1 MSEHTDTR
9 ARVDPQEVAFRKIF
23 IGGLSYST
31 DEEKLKKYFKQ
42 YGTVQDAVVMK
53 DPVSKRSRGF
63 GFITFVEVASVDNAL
78 DHEPHTI
85 DSRKVEAKRA
95 VPRSEISRETAPTPS
110 KTSSTTHSSNAST
123 NTAPAAQTSQK
134 SSAPA
139 GAAGKGPSSGFASA
153 SAGPSQQQQQHSSPS
168 HSDGKIN
175 LEDYAYNKIFVGGL
189 HYDTRDAE
197 FRLYF
202 EKYGK
207 VISAEVMF
215 NRETHKSRG
224 FGFIVFE
231 VENSAVK
238 VCNVKEHSIDGKVVE
253 VKRAIPRS
261 RLPAG
266 TSTAAINAGM
276 VKGPPVSSAGQNSG
290 PAPSKPINSAPT
302 TGASASSTSAANA
315 NNNTNSSTSATAT
328 KPRSASGSGPSM
340 IATGRKPY
348 SAVAGGQATANAP
361 VASTPASA
369 SAAVPVAAAAT
380 AATGIATLPR
390 ASGVTSYAAAL
401 KGAASTLAASHEA
414 SMGSILNTNQAAP
427 HLGNSGL
434 NLQTLVYTRLGS
446 TSPNSLSRPSRSYSE
461 PIVKFEGSSELNK
474 DSLPFDE
481 RTKHNTNSAGVAIK
495 APSGKSSRSNSIAQA
510 PANFL
515 FSENGGNVP
524 ASGTTGG
531 NNSLTGTP
539 VSLGNLPWLSSPPS
553 NPLDPTGAEFG
564 LQLPPATEQ
573 QKQSGLSSTESARS
587 AAGAN
592 SSLPVPPGYGAPP
605 PGNNGQW
612 FNSPPPEHLQAQ
624 QAFLQHQAAQQQ
636 YNQYGGMMYM
646 PPPFGAPPGVAPSP
660 DMWAA
665 MVSTHQMHEHHHQQQ
680 QHPHAHPQGGLM
692 GMPPQPYMMPPPFT
706 FFGPDGTPIPFPGA
720 TPQQQQM
727 MFFQAQ
733 QQMQASYTQMQQLHY
748 QNHAQAVAL
757 AQAQAQMAALGAQQ
771 QQQQQQQ
778 ALDGSNKPLGNNS
791 TASNLNSNT
800 LAGMNFPAPGLGYP
814 PVGGLPPATKPS
826 ENTEND
832 DLFHFNVNELNLDS
846 PAFDPSQSWISANR

>member
-1 MSEHTDTR
+1 
-9 ARVDPQEVAFRKIF
+9 
-23 IGGLSYST
+23 
-31 DEEKLKKYFKQ
+31 
-42 YGTVQDAVVMK
+42 
-53 DPVSKRSRGF
+53 
-63 GFITFVEVASVDNAL
+63 
-78 DHEPHTI
+78 
-85 DSRKVEAKRA
+85 
-95 VPRSEISRETAPTPS
+95 
-110 KTSSTTHSSNAST
+110 
-123 NTAPAAQTSQK
+123 
-134 SSAPA
+134 
-139 GAAGKGPSSGFASA
+139 
-153 SAGPSQQQQQHSSPS
+153 
-168 HSDGKIN
+168 
-175 LEDYAYNKIFVGGL
+175 
-189 HYDTRDAE
+189 
-197 FRLYF
+197 
-202 EKYGK
+202 
-207 VISAEVMF
+207 
-215 NRETHKSRG
+215 
-224 FGFIVFE
+224 
-231 VENSAVK
+231 
-238 VCNVKEHSIDGKVVE
+238 
-253 VKRAIPRS
+253 
-261 RLPAG
+261 
-266 TSTAAINAGM
+266 
-276 VKGPPVSSAGQNSG
+276 
-290 PAPSKPINSAPT
+290 
-302 TGASASSTSAANA
+302 
-315 NNNTNSSTSATAT
+315 
-328 KPRSASGSGPSM
+328 
-340 IATGRKPY
+340 
-348 SAVAGGQATANAP
+348 
-361 VASTPASA
+361 
-369 SAAVPVAAAAT
+369 
-380 AATGIATLPR
+380 
-390 ASGVTSYAAAL
+390 
-401 KGAASTLAASHEA
+401 
-414 SMGSILNTNQAAP
+414 MGSILNTNQAAP
-427 HLGNSGL
+427 HLGSSGL

-446 TSPNSLSRPSRSYSE
+446 TSPNSLSRPNRSYSE

-481 RTKHNTNSAGVAIK
+481 RTKHNTNPAGVAIK

-573 QKQSGLSSTESARS
+573 QKQSGLSSTESTRS

-605 PGNNGQW
+605 PGIMGNNGQW
-612 FNSPPPEHLQAQ
+612 FTSPPPEHLQAQ

-636 YNQYGGMMYM
+636 QYNQYGMMYM

-692 GMPPQPYMMPPPFT
+692 GMPPQPFMMPPPFT

-748 QNHAQAVAL
+748 QNHAQALAL

-778 ALDGSNKPLGNNS
+778 QALDGSNKPLGNTS
-791 TASNLNSNT
+791 TASNLNSST

-846 PAFDPSQSWISANR
+846 PAFDPTQSWISANRR